1 MEISGKPRIVIWFV
15 TFDDRFYSAS
25 YMFKDCPGVTSIDL
39 SSFDIS
45 QITMMTGMFYNCQFL
60 KSIDFGTSI
69 GMSKIAKVATALN
82 LDVNKLLADW
92 IVCIPGFTLE
102 KYRRLQRSQLSI
114 FAIDCFGGV
123 LSNTMGLMFRS
134 PFVNLFMSPKDYIR
148 FLRSPRVYMEEK
160 LIFEKT
166 AFEKNLGIN
175 YPVYTM
181 GNVSIHMSHYHN
193 FDEALKIWN
202 NRKQRINWYNLF
214 IEMYTTE
221 QEILEQFDEL
231 PYGKKVCFVP
241 FKSNLDS
248 AFYINPDIKKDL
260 NIDFGTLTRFFARGD
275 SPSYYDMFDMMLYGK
290 KTPLIEM

>member
-1 MEISGKPRIVIWFV
+1 MAGGRE
-15 TFDDRFYSAS
+15 
-25 YMFKDCPGVTSIDL
+25 
-39 SSFDIS
+39 
-45 QITMMTGMFYNCQFL
+45 
-60 KSIDFGTSI
+60 I